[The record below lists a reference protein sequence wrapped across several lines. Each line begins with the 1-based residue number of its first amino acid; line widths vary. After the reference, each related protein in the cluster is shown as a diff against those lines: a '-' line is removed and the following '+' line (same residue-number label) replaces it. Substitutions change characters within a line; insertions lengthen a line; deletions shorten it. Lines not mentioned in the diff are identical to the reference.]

1 MCVPLVCVDVCSSS
15 ILRVSDVTAVYGW
28 RELCC
33 ASAVFVKQSILCRY
47 FTASLCYSALP
58 TPPHSQSEGGW
69 GDRVHCERPLELTA
83 YPLFLHWVVPI
94 FLQCYWWVE
103 LNNWG
108 VGMRWGWEGLP
119 SVSLDCPN
127 SRCTAIRIFLMVDA
141 GWCTLHLKSTE
152 GPLLKNCNDFFVFI
166 NNLYKTINCYHH
178 SNPIIHH
185 HCNLVIIIAILSSSL
200 LPYHHHYCKPANLR
214 FSALNR
220 PCLRFVFGSCW
231 PVVIVIY
238 CCLLLLLFVISA
250 VVCTS

>member
-1 MCVPLVCVDVCSSS
+1 MSLFHRLPALLSPPDPSPFSEWGRMGRPGA
-15 ILRVSDVTAVYGW
+15 LWTAVGID
-28 RELCC
+28 C
-33 ASAVFVKQSILCRY
+33 V
-47 FTASLCYSALP
+47 SLISALSC
-58 TPPHSQSEGGW
+58 PHISPVLLMGGAQQ
-69 GDRVHCERPLELTA
+69 L
-83 YPLFLHWVVPI
+83 
-94 FLQCYWWVE
+94 
-103 LNNWG
+103 G

-200 LPYHHHYCKPANLR
+200 LPYHHQYCKPANLR

-250 VVCTS
+250 VVCAS